1 MSNYNDDRY
10 DSEYDNDR
18 QDSLLI
24 YFYNLVVFDYF

>member
-24 YFYNLVVFDYF
+24 YFYNLVVSP